1 MIYESE
7 EGFNMNYSNPDGMWG
22 RANYFAVNS
31 SYSNSYRSTQSNG
44 VFQMFYA
51 QVIIGNTSVQK
62 PDNKIIVP
70 PFLPGSTTDR
80 YDSIQGHT
88 GGSDVFMV
96 YANKKAYPEYLITFN
111 GV

>member
-7 EGFNMNYSNPDGMWG
+7 EGFNMNYSPGGMYG

-31 SYSNSYRSTQSNG
+31 SYSNGYRSKLPNG
-44 VFQMFYA
+44 TFQMFYA
-51 QVIIGNTSVQK
+51 QVIIGNTAVQQ

-88 GGSDVFMV
+88 GGSDIFMV
-96 YANKKAYPEYLITFN
+96 YANKKAYPEYLITFS